1 MRVHANVLKAG
12 FRGRLYAVNPKYPE
26 VLGTGRSAGGVLTE
40 LVRDTQVRP
49 APVDEAT
56 AVATLL
62 ATRAGRLLQ
71 GFRGQPPRD
80 LHSAARAL
88 VRLLQLIRE
97 LEHAVEDIDVN
108 PLIVHEHGATV
119 VDALVRGTYA

>member
-1 MRVHANVLKAG
+1 MRVHANVLKA
-12 FRGRLYAVNPKYPE
+12 
-26 VLGTGRSAGGVLTE
+26 
-40 LVRDTQVRP
+40 
-49 APVDEAT
+49 
-56 AVATLL
+56 
-62 ATRAGRLLQ
+62 

-119 VDALVRGTYA
+119 VDALVRGTHA